1 MDKIK
6 VLLIEDQ
13 DLLLDGMALSLNT
26 DPDLQV
32 VGKFKDIEDYFLFPQ
47 KGDVDILLT
56 DICTANGHNSLDY
69 VQKIKHD
76 NPEIKVVLM
85 TSVMEIDFIERA
97 KLVNADSFVY
107 KSIPTQEL
115 ITVIKNVIRGYAT
128 FPLSKKEELTILKD
142 LSENEM
148 KIIRLFCQGNNRKE
162 IAEIMSFSEHTIK
175 NYITQILEKTEFSS
189 MSKLA
194 IWLTQKGYIA

>member
-13 DLLLDGMALSLNT
+13 DLLLDGMALSLNIE
-26 DPDLQV
+26 PDLQV

-128 FPLSKKEELTILKD
+128 FPLGKKEELSILKD

>member
-13 DLLLDGMALSLNT
+13 DLLLDGMALSLNA

-47 KGDVDILLT
+47 KSDVDILLT

-76 NPEIKVVLM
+76 NTKIKVVLM
-85 TSVMEIDFIERA
+85 TSVMEIDFAERA

-107 KSIPTQEL
+107 KTIPTQEL

-128 FPLSKKEELTILKD
+128 FPLSKKEELPILKD